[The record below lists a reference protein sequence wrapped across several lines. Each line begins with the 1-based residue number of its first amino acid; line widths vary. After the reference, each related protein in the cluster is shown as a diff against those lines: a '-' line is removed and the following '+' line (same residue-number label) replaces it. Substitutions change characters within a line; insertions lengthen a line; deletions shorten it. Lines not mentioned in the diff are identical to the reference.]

1 MKVDFGART
10 DLEAEIDD
18 ALGFTPD
25 EAIDEL
31 DATLIPEGWK
41 RCQKVWKDGR
51 APCEALFEPI
61 NSSQKYCRE
70 HQVNAGARREHRA
83 DPKQPRPTS
92 VTNNIKV
99 TLPTGAKK
107 TDDIAKSVEAGAA
120 AMLGMLPVVFAAIGD
135 QPCADIFTRQVPAIA
150 HQLGELARYHKG
162 LEKFFAGA
170 EGTGELFAWVG
181 LIAVTL
187 PALIAV
193 MLHHNLV
200 KGILAERLQTISD
213 SLEAAGGQ

>member
-1 MKVDFGART
+1 MTITQADVDA
-10 DLEAEIDD
+10 LVDD
-18 ALGFTPD
+18 ALGYD
-25 EAIDEL
+25 
-31 DATLIPEGWK
+31 PEEVVKEFDVTVVDDGTMQ
-41 RCQKVWKDGR
+41 CQKTWKDGR
-51 APCEALFEPI
+51 PPCTTRFVPA
-61 NSSQKYCRE
+61 NANAKYCPE
-70 HQVNAGARREHRA
+70 HQPGKKPPTAG
-83 DPKQPRPTS
+83 QPRPTS

-135 QPCADIFTRQVPAIA
+135 EPCSAIFTRQIPAIA
-150 HQLGELARYHKG
+150 KQLGELARYHKG

-200 KGILAERLQTISD
+200 KGALAIRLQTISD
-213 SLEAAGGQ
+213 SLETAGQ

>member
-1 MKVDFGART
+1 
-10 DLEAEIDD
+10 
-18 ALGFTPD
+18 
-25 EAIDEL
+25 
-31 DATLIPEGWK
+31 
-41 RCQKVWKDGR
+41 
-51 APCEALFEPI
+51 
-61 NSSQKYCRE
+61 
-70 HQVNAGARREHRA
+70 
-83 DPKQPRPTS
+83 
-92 VTNNIKV
+92 
-99 TLPTGAKK
+99 
-107 TDDIAKSVEAGAA
+107 
-120 AMLGMLPVVFAAIGD
+120 MLGMLPVVFAAIGD

>member
-1 MKVDFGART
+1 MTITQADVDAVVAA
-10 DLEAEIDD
+10 LEEPP
-18 ALGFTPD
+18 LEPD
-25 EAIDEL
+25 TESV
-31 DATLIPEGWK
+31 PEGWRQCARDVK
-41 RCQKVWKDGR
+41 GVRC
-51 APCEALFEPI
+51 LNFFEPV
-61 NSSQKYCRE
+61 NNQQKYCRD

-99 TLPTGAKK
+99 TLPPGAKK
-107 TDDIAKSVEAGAA
+107 SDDTAKAVEAGAA

-135 QPCADIFTRQVPAIA
+135 QPCSDIFTRQIPAIA

-181 LIAVTL
+181 LVAVTL

-193 MLHHNLV
+193 VLHHNLV
-200 KGILAERLQTISD
+200 KGALADRLATISAT
-213 SLEAAGGQ
+213 LESAGGATN

>member
-1 MKVDFGART
+1 MTITQADV
-10 DLEAEIDD
+10 D
-18 ALGFTPD
+18 ALVDGALGGSPD
-25 EAIDEL
+25 ELVEEFDVTI
-31 DATLIPEGWK
+31 IPEGWK
-41 RCQKVWKDGR
+41 KCAGKKGVDC
-51 APCEALFEPI
+51 PNLFEPF
-61 NSSQKYCRE
+61 NPQQKYCPE
-70 HQVNAGARREHRA
+70 HQVNAGRK
-83 DPKQPRPTS
+83 PPTSGQPRPTS

-107 TDDIAKSVEAGAA
+107 SDDTAKAVEAGAA

-135 QPCADIFTRQVPAIA
+135 QPCSDIFTRQIPAIA

-181 LIAVTL
+181 LVAVTL

-193 MLHHNLV
+193 VLHHNLV
-200 KGILAERLQTISD
+200 KGALADRLATISAT
-213 SLEAAGGQ
+213 LESAGSQ

>member
-1 MKVDFGART
+1 MSVIEEEIVLEPPLPGADVT
-10 DLEAEIDD
+10 WEDD
-18 ALGFTPD
+18 GPFVPDGFKQCARD
-25 EAIDEL
+25 VK
-31 DATLIPEGWK
+31 GV
-41 RCQKVWKDGR
+41 RCTN
-51 APCEALFEPI
+51 LFEPI
-61 NSSQKYCRE
+61 NRQQKYCRE

-83 DPKQPRPTS
+83 DPKQPRPQS

-99 TLPTGAKK
+99 TLPGAQKGGK
-107 TDDIAKSVEAGAA
+107 ATDDIAKSVEAGAA

-135 QPCADIFTRQVPAIA
+135 QPCADIFTRQIPAIA

-181 LIAVTL
+181 LVAVTL

-193 MLHHNLV
+193 CLHHNLV
-200 KGILAERLQTISD
+200 KGALATRLQAISD
-213 SLEAAGGQ
+213 TLETAGDPTT